1 MSAMD
6 PMSPDASPS
15 VLGKQSGVR
24 RVNNIPL
31 YLIGA
36 VFTVFLVIMV
46 LVAVDRSK
54 QRRQKIGGEKQGVNT
69 SMYAKEIVRDYSE
82 GLIPA
87 KKSTPP
93 AIPERPKTTEELTVP
108 IAMPKNPDNPPLPP
122 KREGMPS
129 TPVDNDLERIRQA
142 KLQMFEQA
150 VKDKTSVEATDLHN
164 KAAMGGVGTIRRD
177 AMLNDPT
184 AAYKARLA
192 QLQGMGTGDSDGAAP
207 RRVDGSA
214 GRTSRNDIGQFEG
227 RGQSDRWRLDSKA
240 EAPRTPYELRAGFV
254 IPAMMISGINSEL
267 PGQIIAQVS
276 QNVYDTATGRCM
288 LIPQGSRLVGSYS
301 SDVAYGQKRILVA
314 WQRIVFPDGKAMNI
328 GAMPGAD
335 GAGYGG
341 FQDKVDNHYF
351 RTFSS
356 AFLMSGIV
364 AGVSLSQDSNNKEGN
379 TQRASD
385 ALSEAL
391 GQQLGAVMAQMV
403 SKNLNVAPT
412 LMIRPGYRFNVMV
425 VKDLAFTKPYESF
438 DYYSQH
444 RKGGVR

>member
-1 MSAMD
+1 MAD
-6 PMSPDASPS
+6 LMSPDASPS
-15 VLGKQSGVR
+15 VLGKGSGVR

-46 LVAVDRSK
+46 LVAADRSK
-54 QRRQKIGGEKQGVNT
+54 HKDAKTGEAKQSVNT
-69 SMYAKEIVRDYSE
+69 SMYAREIVRDYGE

-87 KKSTPP
+87 RKPKPP
-93 AIPERPKTTEELTVP
+93 AIPEQPKAAPELTVP
-108 IAMPKNPDNPPLPP
+108 IAVPQNPDAPPLPP
-122 KREGMPS
+122 GRDVSRPTS
-129 TPVDNDLERIRQA
+129 VDNDLERIRQA

-150 VKDKTSVEATDLHN
+150 VKDKTTVPVTDFHGR
-164 KAAMGGVGTIRRD
+164 AAIGETGTVRGGV
-177 AMLNDPT
+177 MLNDPT

-192 QLQGMGTGDSDGAAP
+192 QLQGTGTGDPGGAAP
-207 RRVDGSA
+207 LAHGSA
-214 GRTSRNDIGQFEG
+214 ERTARNDIGRFEG
-227 RGQSDRWRLDSKA
+227 RGQSDRWELDSRP

-254 IPAMMISGINSEL
+254 VPATMISGINSEL

-276 QNVYDTATGRCM
+276 QNVYDTATGRYM

-314 WQRIVFPDGKAMNI
+314 WQRIVFPDGKAMDI

-356 AFLMSGIV
+356 AFLMSGII
-364 AGVSLSQDSNNKEGN
+364 AGVSLSQDSNREEGN

-391 GQQLGAVMAQMV
+391 GQQLGTVMAQMV

-425 VKDLAFTKPYESF
+425 VKDLTFTKPYESF
-438 DYYSQH
+438 DYLSRH
-444 RKGGVR
+444 RKGGR